1 MSGVQI
7 PATVFFDMLMRQ
19 RIEENFKDALKEMID
34 AGYDPSDV
42 YDQLDDALFKIAGE
56 YGMENPQ
63 LHVGDIEF
71 FGGEGD
77 PKFPFEKGQQ

>member
-1 MSGVQI
+1 MAAIQI
-7 PATVFFDMLMRQ
+7 SPQVFFNMMMRQ

-34 AGYDPSDV
+34 AGYSPLDV
-42 YDQLDDALFKIAGE
+42 YDQFNEALEAIATE
-56 YGMENPQ
+56 YGMERPY

-77 PKFPFEKGQQ
+77 PQFPFEKEQQ